1 MRKSMSILMA
11 AAMTMS
17 LLTGCV
23 TVEPAETTAAQTAA
37 DTTAAPSSDAETEK
51 ESSDAAG
58 DKAEAA
64 SEAAADSSDS
74 YTIGI
79 GQFAEHGSLDNCR
92 EGFLAGLAEEGIE
105 EGKNLT
111 VLFENAQT
119 DGGTASQIATSFA
132 AKDVDLMCGIATP
145 MAQSAYS
152 VAMKSDIPVIFTA
165 VTDPIAAEL
174 ANADGTP
181 VGEITGTS
189 DKLPVEKQLEM
200 IRAIL
205 PDAETIGIMYTTSEV
220 NSESAIAEYKA
231 AAPNYGFTIVE
242 SGISASA
249 DVPLAADSLLEK
261 VDCITN
267 LTDNTVVASLPII
280 LDKAAKKNIPVFGSE
295 IEQVK
300 IGCLAAMGLD
310 YVDLG
315 KQTGHMAAKV
325 LKGEA
330 KASEMNF
337 EVIEEAAFY
346 GNSQV
351 AENLGITFPDSLTSS
366 AKEMFTEIAQ

>member
-23 TVEPAETTAAQTAA
+23 TVEPAETTAAQTTAA
-37 DTTAAPSSDAETEK
+37 DTAAPSSDAETE
-51 ESSDAAG
+51 EETADEAE
-58 DKAEAA
+58 DK
-64 SEAAADSSDS
+64 DSADS

-132 AKDVDLMCGIATP
+132 AKDVDLICGIATP

-205 PDAETIGIMYTTSEV
+205 PDAKTIGIMYTTSEV

-249 DVPLAADSLLEK
+249 DVPLAADTLLEK

-295 IEQVK
+295 IEQVR

-310 YVDLG
+310 YIDLG

-337 EVIEEAAFY
+337 EVIEDAAFY

-351 AENLGITFPDSLTSS
+351 AENLGISFPDSLTSG